1 MNGNMPYSTDLEPV
15 LSVDDT
21 VELQPDGLTAGVETV
36 EVFPAVTTQEVTVP
50 ANDTLNEVEIRGLYM
65 PDGALAQL
73 RLLSKDATGQALPT
87 GVRFQVDQG
96 GRESSRYNLK
106 NQRARIDNDAV
117 SAGDA
122 NQQTELYQYEDGD
135 LFFTFEN
142 TTGSD
147 ETFKLKYTGYGYK
160 LRDASVAPEE
170 TDVTVLTSRKTLRR

>member
-73 RLLSKDATGQALPT
+73 RLLSKDATSQALPT
-87 GVRFQVDQG
+87 GVSFQVDQG

-106 NQRARIDNDAV
+106 NQRAVIDNDAV

-122 NQQTELYQYEDGD
+122 NQQTELFQLHDTD

-142 TTGSD
+142 TTSGD
-147 ETFKLKYTGYGYK
+147 ETFNLKYTGYAYK
-160 LRDASVAPEE
+160 LSNIDIAAEDADIQVPIER
-170 TDVTVLTSRKTLRR
+170 LNLR